1 MSETLPVPE
10 NTGDQPLEKTALRA
24 GSRSDK
30 LITGIAN
37 GEPMVVA
44 RDLVKQFG
52 KLYAVNKLSMT
63 INAGETF
70 GLIGPNGSGKT
81 TLIRML
87 VGLIRPAS
95 GTIQIMGEHIPSARI
110 SLYLGYMTQLSAL
123 YLDLTARENMQ
134 FFCNIYGLRGREQ
147 QQRISEMLERVALAD
162 RANDVVGTFSG
173 GMRQRLSLACA
184 LVHHPQLAVL
194 DEPTVG
200 VDPELR
206 RSFWDY
212 FDQLNREGVTI
223 IVSTHHLDEASR
235 CTRLGL
241 MRNGVL
247 LAQDAPQELLRQS
260 GEDNMEDVFLHFA
273 RQQELPLRPPTPLS
287 R

>member
-1 MSETLPVPE
+1 MNESFPE
-10 NTGDQPLEKTALRA
+10 VSDGL
-24 GSRSDK
+24 SRTPSPGGR
-30 LITGIAN
+30 T
-37 GEPMVVA
+37 VVVVEQ
-44 RDLVKQFG
+44 LVKQF
-52 KLYAVNKLSMT
+52 KRLRAVDGLDLT
-63 INAGETF
+63 IESGETF

-87 VGLIRPAS
+87 VGLLRPSS
-95 GTIQIMGEHIPSARI
+95 GTIRVLDARMPTARVAAQI
-110 SLYLGYMTQLSAL
+110 GYMTQLSAL
-123 YLDLTARENMQ
+123 YLDLTAKENMQ

-147 QQRISEMLERVALAD
+147 GRRIQEMLERVDLAD

-184 LVHHPQLAVL
+184 LVHRPRVAFL

-212 FDQLNREGVTI
+212 FARLNAEGTTI

-241 MRNGVL
+241 MRFGKL
-247 LAQDAPQELLRQS
+247 LAVDTPAELLRRS
-260 GEDNMEDVFLHFA
+260 GKQTMEEAFLHFA
-273 RQQELPLRPPTPLS
+273 SRQEVLS
-287 R
+287 

>member
-1 MSETLPVPE
+1 MSETIPVPE
-10 NTGDQPLEKTALRA
+10 NTGDRPPEKTVLRA
-24 GSRSDK
+24 GSRSDR
-30 LITGIAN
+30 LITGIES

-44 RDLVKQFG
+44 RNLVKQFG

-95 GTIQIMGEHIPSARI
+95 GTIQIMGERIPSARI

-147 QQRISEMLERVALAD
+147 RQRISEMLERVALAE

-184 LVHHPQLAVL
+184 LVHHPRLAVL

-212 FDQLNREGVTI
+212 FDQLNHEGVTI
-223 IVSTHHLDEASR
+223 IVSTHHLDEAAR

-247 LAQDAPQELLRQS
+247 LAQDAPQELLHQS
-260 GEDNMEDVFLHFA
+260 GKDNMEDAFLHFA
-273 RQQELPLRPPTPLS
+273 RQQEVQS
-287 R
+287 